1 MGLGG
6 CDWCRA
12 DVVLRAMD
20 IKLDS
25 HLHRRLRVVFDQIL
39 KVEGDRMER
48 DRKQL
53 ELDRARNRK
62 SR

>member
-1 MGLGG
+1 M
-6 CDWCRA
+6 
-12 DVVLRAMD
+12 LRAMD